1 MVHNP
6 FVYSLISL
14 LIKEFI
20 MDFKSLLNNNW
31 LDRVIIAA
39 WILSAVLVIFMLTN
53 LDVLVNGTLYN
64 FGLQFSNE
72 WSQPFWLYLRLSY
85 AFLGVSSG
93 LGLTALAIGFYRSK
107 NFVPETAVVTVE
119 NNKRNKTIDNAKK
132 IEQKP
137 KRKLSNEENNMIISC
152 PNCKKV
158 FGRPLVMLNFEG
170 GKTKLVNVCPYC
182 NNSLDQTNCDE
193 KLESEFHIRGQDK
206 PDHNLKMDKT

>member
-1 MVHNP
+1 
-6 FVYSLISL
+6 
-14 LIKEFI
+14 

-31 LDRVIIAA
+31 LDRVIIVA

-72 WSQPFWLYLRLSY
+72 WGQPYWLYLRLSY

-107 NFVPETAVVTVE
+107 NAATETSAVALE
-119 NNKRNKTIDNAKK
+119 NNNKNRIAEKTRKIKK

-137 KRKLSNEENNMIISC
+137 KRKLSKEENNSMIISC

-182 NNSLDQTNCDE
+182 NNSLDQTNTDE
-193 KLESEFHIRGQDK
+193 NSDAEFHIQGQDK
-206 PDHNLKMDKT
+206 SASDQRIDKI

>member
-1 MVHNP
+1 
-6 FVYSLISL
+6 
-14 LIKEFI
+14 

-31 LDRVIIAA
+31 LDRVIIVA

-53 LDVLVNGTLYN
+53 LDVIVNGTLYD

-72 WSQPFWLYLRLSY
+72 WGQPYWLYLRLSY

-107 NFVPETAVVTVE
+107 NAVPEAAAVVLE
-119 NNKRNKTIDNAKK
+119 NSNRNKITDNARKIKK

-137 KRKLSNEENNMIISC
+137 KIKLSNEKSNKIISC

-182 NNSLDQTNCDE
+182 NNSLDQTNDNE
-193 KLESEFHIRGQDK
+193 NSDYQVQIRDQDK
-206 PDHNLKMDKT
+206 SDYNQRINKA

>member
-1 MVHNP
+1 
-6 FVYSLISL
+6 
-14 LIKEFI
+14 
-20 MDFKSLLNNNW
+20 MDFKSLLENNW
-31 LDRVIIAA
+31 LDRVIIVA

-72 WSQPFWLYLRLSY
+72 WGQPYWLYLRLSY

-107 NFVPETAVVTVE
+107 NAGPETAVVTVE
-119 NNKRNKTIDNAKK
+119 NSNKNKITDNLRKIKK

-137 KRKLSNEENNMIISC
+137 KRKLSKEENSNMIISC

-182 NNSLDQTNCDE
+182 NNSLDQTNTDE
-193 KLESEFHIRGQDK
+193 NSEAEFHIQGQDK
-206 PDHNLKMDKT
+206 SSYDQRINKP

>member
-1 MVHNP
+1 
-6 FVYSLISL
+6 
-14 LIKEFI
+14 

-39 WILSAVLVIFMLTN
+39 WIGSAILVIFMLTN
-53 LDVLVNGTLYN
+53 LDVIVNGTLYD

-72 WSQPFWLYLRLSY
+72 WGQPYWLYLRLSY

-107 NFVPETAVVTVE
+107 NAVPEAAAVVLE
-119 NNKRNKTIDNAKK
+119 NSNKNKITDNDKKIKK

-137 KRKLSNEENNMIISC
+137 KRKLSKEESNMIISC

-182 NNSLDQTNCDE
+182 NNSLDQTNTDE
-193 KLESEFHIRGQDK
+193 NLESEFHIQGQNKSSYDQRINK
-206 PDHNLKMDKT
+206 A

>member
-1 MVHNP
+1 
-6 FVYSLISL
+6 
-14 LIKEFI
+14 

-39 WILSAVLVIFMLTN
+39 WILSAVIVIFLLTN
-53 LDVLVNGTLYN
+53 LDVIVNGTLYD

-72 WSQPFWLYLRLSY
+72 WGQPYWMYLRLSY

-93 LGLTALAIGFYRSK
+93 LGLTALAIGFFRSK
-107 NFVPETAVVTVE
+107 NAVPETATVALEKSNKNKVT
-119 NNKRNKTIDNAKK
+119 DNAIK
-132 IEQKP
+132 IKPTEQKP
-137 KRKLSNEENNMIISC
+137 KRKLSTEENNMIISC

-182 NNSLDQTNCDE
+182 NNSLDQTNNEENTDE
-193 KLESEFHIRGQDK
+193 DVHIRGQDK
-206 PDHNLKMDKT
+206 PDYDQKINTT